1 MNLEKATQIHGWMP
15 DNELRWIAE
24 TASTKNNIL
33 ELGAFLGRSTRA
45 ICDNTNGKVTTVDL
59 WTQENNL
66 LIADF
71 SAAYGQF
78 QDNLK
83 EHINSAKLH
92 YVQMST
98 DFAIEHM
105 IGSGYKFDFI
115 FIDACHEYEQVSKD
129 IKGCLTFLLADG
141 GIISGHDFN
150 WEGVERAV
158 KELLPDY
165 KLFSNIWYWERK

>member
-71 SAAYGQF
+71 SATYAQF
-78 QDNLK
+78 TENLK
-83 EHINSAKLH
+83 DHFDSNKLLMLK
-92 YVQMST
+92 MST
-98 DFAIEHM
+98 D
-105 IGSGYKFDFI
+105 SGINFLMQSGVKFDFI
-115 FIDACHEYEQVSKD
+115 FIDACHEYDQVSKD
-129 IKGCLTFLLADG
+129 IKGCKEFLLADG
-141 GIISGHDFN
+141 GILSGHDFN